1 MEWTDEHKKLSER
14 LIDTYANAFFAAN
27 PTAKFYDKEANRPDA
42 IEQGIYMLNLQIDLI
57 KNDMDLLGV
66 GEVKDKSFYEEVIEL
81 MKTLRE
87 DGKN

>member
-1 MEWTDEHKKLSER
+1 MDWTNEHIKLSER
-14 LIDTYANAFFAAN
+14 LIDSYVYAFFAAN
-27 PTAKFYDKEANRPDA
+27 PGAVLYDKDVHRPDA
-42 IEQGIYMLNLQIDLI
+42 IKQSISLLELQIVMIDSHM
-57 KNDMDLLGV
+57 DMIGV